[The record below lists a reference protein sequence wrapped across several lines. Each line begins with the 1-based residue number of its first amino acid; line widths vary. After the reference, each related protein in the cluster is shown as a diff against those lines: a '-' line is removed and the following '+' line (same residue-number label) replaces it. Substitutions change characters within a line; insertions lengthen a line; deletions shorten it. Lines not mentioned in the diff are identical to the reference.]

1 MELSLPLLKMSTAD
15 KLRTMEALWDDLCE
29 NSDDL
34 ISPCWHGDVLKER
47 DNKVAEGGEKIYGWN
62 EAKKIIRDSV

>member
-1 MELSLPLLKMSTAD
+1 MNLTLPLLQMTVSD

-34 ISPCWHGDVLKER
+34 ISPSWHGDVLTER
-47 DNKVAEGGEKIYGWN
+47 DNKVAEGEEKIYDWN
-62 EAKKIIRDSV
+62 EAKKIIRDSI